1 MNNRLRYVTGW
12 KKKLKAL
19 IPRKVKY
26 TLFANTIEFLLKYTP
41 WLDGNDEPPRYM
53 DFSGGAFIPLGNQLV
68 RLMIVRGGLADG
80 VSVLDIGCG
89 IGRNAVA
96 LSKRLANIQYIGFDI
111 VRFGIVWCRKRFST
125 NESYTFVHA
134 DIYNGFYNSQGKGN
148 ANTYS
153 FPCTDQSMGF
163 IFATSVFTHMRAA
176 EVAHYLAET
185 ARCLKNDGKA
195 YFTCFILD
203 VESNLQIN
211 KTATLFTF
219 RHRLE
224 GAFIESVAEPE
235 LAVAF
240 EHTTLEAML
249 AQAGLTAVA
258 FYPGSWRGIAYDDFQ
273 DAYVVQRSGNQS

>member
-1 MNNRLRYVTGW
+1 MNNRLRYVKGW

-26 TLFANTIEFLLKYTP
+26 TLFASTIEFLLKHTP

-68 RLMIVRGGLADG
+68 QLMIERAGLANG

-96 LSKRLANIQYIGFDI
+96 LSKRLANIRYVGFDI

-125 NESYTFVHA
+125 SENYRFVHA
-134 DIYNGFYNSQGKGN
+134 DIYNGFYNSQGKRN
-148 ANTYS
+148 ADTYI
-153 FPCTDQSMGF
+153 FPCTDQSMEF
-163 IFATSVFTHMRAA
+163 AFATSVFTHMRAA
-176 EVAHYLAET
+176 DVAHYLAET

-203 VESNLQIN
+203 AESSSQIN
-211 KTATLFTF
+211 KAATLFTF
-219 RHRLE
+219 RHRLDD
-224 GAFIESVAEPE
+224 ALIESAAEPE

-240 EHTTLEAML
+240 ERAAFEAMV
-249 AQAGLTAVA
+249 AQAGLTVVA
-258 FYPGSWRGIAYDDFQ
+258 FYPGSWRGVAYDDFQ
-273 DAYVVQRSGNQS
+273 DAYVVQRSGSRS

>member
-1 MNNRLRYVTGW
+1 MNNRLRYVKGW

-26 TLFANTIEFLLKYTP
+26 TLFASTIEFLLKHTP

-68 RLMIVRGGLADG
+68 QLMVERAGLADG

-96 LSKRLANIQYIGFDI
+96 LSKRLANIRYVGFDI

-125 NESYTFVHA
+125 SKNYKFVHA
-134 DIYNGFYNSQGKGN
+134 DIYNGFYNSQGKRN
-148 ANTYS
+148 ADIYI
-153 FPCTDQSMGF
+153 FPCTAQSMEF
-163 IFATSVFTHMRAA
+163 AFATSVFTHMRAA
-176 EVAHYLAET
+176 DVAHYLAET

-203 VESNLQIN
+203 AESSSQIN
-211 KTATLFTF
+211 KAATLFTF
-219 RHRLE
+219 RHRLD
-224 GAFIESVAEPE
+224 GALIESVAEPE

-240 EHTTLEAML
+240 ERAAFEAMV
-249 AQAGLTAVA
+249 AQAGLTVVA
-258 FYPGSWRGIAYDDFQ
+258 FYPGSWRGVAYDDFQ
-273 DAYVVQRSGNQS
+273 DAYVVQRSGSRS